1 MRVEEPLTRWPER
14 TILHEKK
21 QLDSPKQKRLEAT
34 NMTKLRK
41 LTALL
46 LAGAL
51 TLLLLTACSGGGGS
65 SGPEAQ
71 AEAKVMR
78 AINNGRAT
86 ALANDEGM
94 RTVANARLDALELEL
109 NGAALGYKF
118 SNKADVKWDADN
130 QNATLTLV
138 AKYDYNDTTLQKI
151 IDQIKGSNQDQALD
165 FALKGNYTKAGVVA
179 RIIRGQTYVAIS
191 LRVGRN
197 L

>member
-1 MRVEEPLTRWPER
+1 
-14 TILHEKK
+14 
-21 QLDSPKQKRLEAT
+21 
-34 NMTKLRK
+34 MTKLRK

-71 AEAKVMR
+71 AEANVMQ
-78 AINNGRAT
+78 AINNGRT
-86 ALANDEGM
+86 VALANDDGM

-109 NGAALGYKF
+109 KGNALGYQF
-118 SNKADVKWDADN
+118 FNKVDAKWDDDK
-130 QNATLTLV
+130 QNE
-138 AKYDYNDTTLQKI
+138 
-151 IDQIKGSNQDQALD
+151 ALD

-179 RIIRGQTYVAIS
+179 RTIRGQTYVAIS
-191 LRVGRN
+191 LRVGKN

>member
-1 MRVEEPLTRWPER
+1 
-14 TILHEKK
+14 
-21 QLDSPKQKRLEAT
+21 
-34 NMTKLRK
+34 MTKLRK

-71 AEAKVMR
+71 AEAEAKVMQ
-78 AINNGRAT
+78 AINKGRT
-86 ALANDEGM
+86 VALANDDGM
-94 RTVANARLDALELEL
+94 RTVANDRLDDLDAKLKF
-109 NGAALGYKF
+109 NAFGYTVF
-118 SNKADVKWDADN
+118 NKVDAKWDADN

-138 AKYDYNDTTLQKI
+138 AKYDYNDTTLQNI
-151 IDQIKGSNQDQALD
+151 IDQIKGNDQNEALD
-165 FALKGNYTKAGVVA
+165 FALNGNYTKAGVVA

>member
-1 MRVEEPLTRWPER
+1 
-14 TILHEKK
+14 
-21 QLDSPKQKRLEAT
+21 
-34 NMTKLRK
+34 MTKLRK

-71 AEAKVMR
+71 AEADVMR
-78 AINNGRAT
+78 AINDGRAV
-86 ALANDEGM
+86 ALANDDGM
-94 RTVANARLDALELEL
+94 RTVANARLDALDKELEL
-109 NGAALGYKF
+109 KGDVLGYQF
-118 SNKADVKWDADN
+118 FNKVDAKWDADN

-151 IDQIKGSNQDQALD
+151 IDQIKGNNQDQALD
-165 FALKGNYTKAGVVA
+165 FALNGNYTKAGVVA
-179 RIIRGQTYVAIS
+179 RIIHGQTYVAIS